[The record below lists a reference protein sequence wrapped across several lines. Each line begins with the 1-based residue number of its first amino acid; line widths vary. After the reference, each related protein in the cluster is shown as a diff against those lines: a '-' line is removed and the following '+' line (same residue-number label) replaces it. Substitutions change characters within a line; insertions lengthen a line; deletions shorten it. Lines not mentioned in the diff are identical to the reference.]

1 MLWYQRMPACWSTGQ
16 KLFDNMAAEM
26 LDRVNG
32 PGVEWDETF
41 EVPAF
46 DQRVLPNGLPVW
58 MLPGQQ
64 QLWPVSS
71 QCGAP

>member
-1 MLWYQRMPACWSTGQ
+1 MQ
-16 KLFDNMAAEM
+16 
-26 LDRVNG
+26 
-32 PGVEWDETF
+32 
-41 EVPAF
+41 VPAQPLTCCASGASPCPSLSF
-46 DQRVLPNGLPVW
+46 NSENGEKWGLGPIQIPVW